1 MLTIRSEQM
10 VALAEQQRHQFDD
23 RMVAHVRKHFRD
35 ECAALG
41 DEAVRAQVRDGIA
54 RARNHGLASELDV
67 ARFVDVMFG
76 LRPEFDSEP
85 WAAAILGDKGRLPT
99 ERMDCVC
106 EQAEREA
113 EARRAAE
120 AS

>member
-1 MLTIRSEQM
+1 MLTIRNEQM
-10 VALAEQQRHQFDD
+10 TALAEQQRYQFED
-23 RMVAHVRKHFRD
+23 RLVAHVRRHFRE

-41 DEAVRAQVRDGIA
+41 NEAVCAQVHDGIA
-54 RARNHGLASELDV
+54 RARKHGLGSELDV

-76 LRPEFDSEP
+76 LRPDFDSEP